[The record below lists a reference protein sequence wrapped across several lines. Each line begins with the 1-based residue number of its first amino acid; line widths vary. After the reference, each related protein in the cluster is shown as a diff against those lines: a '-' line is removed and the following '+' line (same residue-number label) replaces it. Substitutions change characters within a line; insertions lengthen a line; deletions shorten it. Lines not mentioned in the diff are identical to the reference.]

1 MNQTLRVHHP
11 LFGSLLYDSAWVGEK
26 QVTFFGQKQH
36 VLLTIDGDK
45 EKPFQKRQEE
55 AFQAFWLQ
63 GELLL
68 KRTEKALF
76 DYYQQVR
83 DEYRTQV
90 EKDVVDLLVPNVKKR
105 KDIGFLVE
113 CIQIFVPEA
122 PHDTRELGLFFECTW
137 EEEHMLAVK
146 FRNEQISAIGLQED
160 LF

>member
-26 QVTFFGQKQH
+26 QVTFFGQKQQ

-122 PHDTRELGLFFECTW
+122 PDDTRELGLFFECTW